1 MLALFST
8 LIICGFCGKE
18 FVSLGRHSWR
28 CKSKVEYNQ
37 EPTANV
43 NPVMEMPAQECL
55 PVKSCK
61 AIKCCC
67 GKVCKGPRGLKMHQ
81 RSCRIIYDLEDELK
95 QQMTEI
101 LSDQENEDNIDQ
113 LEHENSSLNIQDVPD
128 LRKGIKLP
136 KSPLQWSSG
145 NGLPL
150 QWFFKLTF
158 SNQPITPHDLNANIK
173 TMVTVIYNYFGE
185 NFGLVDDN
193 RHVEFQRKY
202 ESFTAKVLKK
212 VLKKLKL
219 ENGDILEIKDGLQS
233 VLRMCIGLL

>member
-1 MLALFST
+1 MIRASLLALFST

-37 EPTANV
+37 EPTTNV
-43 NPVMEMPAQECL
+43 NPVMEMPSQECL

-81 RSCRIIYDLEDELK
+81 RSCRIIDDLEDELQ

-101 LSDQENEDNIDQ
+101 LSEEENEDNIDK
-113 LEHENSSLNIQDVPD
+113 ENHENLPVNTQENVPE

-136 KSPLQWSSG
+136 KSPLQ
-145 NGLPL
+145 
-150 QWFFKLTF
+150 
-158 SNQPITPHDLNANIK
+158 
-173 TMVTVIYNYFGE
+173 
-185 NFGLVDDN
+185 
-193 RHVEFQRKY
+193 
-202 ESFTAKVLKK
+202 
-212 VLKKLKL
+212 
-219 ENGDILEIKDGLQS
+219 
-233 VLRMCIGLL
+233 